1 MMGEK
6 YNKTERIFEIFDML
20 NDGKKLT
27 IDSLKKNK
35 KWYAVSA
42 KAIERDLKE
51 SFKILEERGFKPLKQ
66 KDSNG
71 FMEYSVANKKM
82 FENFWDRD
90 SLRAFG
96 LLYSLVADS
105 SDFKEIFKLDRSQ
118 KKAFEKINQE
128 IKDTYLFLNKPIEKI
143 NDLKLLGKIERAIKN
158 RQKIKIKFRQ
168 GDDIIEGLANPY
180 CIVFMNE
187 NFHLICHFPD
197 RNEIH
202 KPRINYM
209 EEFEITPQVFKSRD
223 PNIEKFIQNMQTPF
237 AKYSINPKPVKALI
251 KVDSNV
257 TRYFKFKKFFSSQ
270 NIVKELDDGSLLV
283 EYTVTQ
289 DLELLY
295 FILRWSTAVEVIEP
309 ISLRN
314 LVKNSLKSAYDKYR

>member
-1 MMGEK
+1 MN
-6 YNKTERIFEIFDML
+6 NKFGKTQRILEIFDLL

-27 IDSLKKNK
+27 IDGLKKSK
-35 KWYAVSA
+35 KWYGLSD
-42 KAIERDLKE
+42 KTIERDLQE
-51 SFKILEERGFKPLKQ
+51 SFEILEERGFKPLKQ
-66 KDSNG
+66 KNSNG
-71 FMEYSVANKKM
+71 FMQYSVANKKM

-105 SDFKEIFKLDRSQ
+105 SDFKEIFKLDKSQ

-187 NFHLICHFPD
+187 NFYLICHFPET
-197 RNEIH
+197 NEIH

-209 EEFEITPQVFKSRD
+209 QELEITPQVFKSRD
-223 PNIEKFIQNMQTPF
+223 PNIEKFIEDMQTPF

-257 TRYFKFKKFFSSQ
+257 ARYFKFKKFFSSQ
-270 NIVKELDDGSLLV
+270 NIVKEFDDGSLLV

-289 DLELLY
+289 DLELFY
-295 FILRWSTAVEVIEP
+295 FILRWSTAIEVIEP
-309 ISLRN
+309 LSLRN
-314 LVKNSLKSAYDKYR
+314 LVRDKLKNAYKKYEK

>member
-1 MMGEK
+1 MGKE
-6 YNKTERIFEIFDML
+6 YNKTERIFEIFNML

-27 IDSLKKNK
+27 IDGLKKNK
-35 KWYAVSA
+35 KWYRVST
-42 KAIERDLKE
+42 KTIERDLQE
-51 SFKILEERGFKPLKQ
+51 SFKILEEKGLKSLKQ

-71 FMEYSVANKKM
+71 FMEYSVVNKKM
-82 FENFWDRD
+82 FENFWDKD
-90 SLRAFG
+90 SLRVFG
-96 LLYSLVADS
+96 LLYSIVSDS
-105 SDFKEIFKLDRSQ
+105 RDFGDIFKLNESQ
-118 KKAFEKINQE
+118 KKSFVKINQD

-158 RQKIKIKFRQ
+158 RQKIKIRFRQ

-209 EEFEITPQVFKSRD
+209 EKLEITPQVFKSRD
-223 PNIEKFIQNMQTPF
+223 PNIEKFIEDMQSPF
-237 AKYSINPKPVKALI
+237 AKYSINPKPVKAI
-251 KVDSNV
+251 MKVDSSV
-257 TRYFKFKKFFSSQ
+257 ARYFKFKKFFKSQ
-270 NIVKELDDGSLLV
+270 NIVKEFDDGSLLV
-283 EYTVTQ
+283 EYIVTQ

-295 FILRWSTAVEVIEP
+295 FVLRWSTAVEVIEP
-309 ISLRN
+309 ASLRN
-314 LVKNSLKSAYDKYR
+314 LVKNSLKSAYERYR

>member
-1 MMGEK
+1 MGEK

-118 KKAFEKINQE
+118 KR
-128 IKDTYLFLNKPIEKI
+128 L
-143 NDLKLLGKIERAIKN
+143 LKR
-158 RQKIKIKFRQ
+158 
-168 GDDIIEGLANPY
+168 
-180 CIVFMNE
+180 
-187 NFHLICHFPD
+187 
-197 RNEIH
+197 
-202 KPRINYM
+202 
-209 EEFEITPQVFKSRD
+209 
-223 PNIEKFIQNMQTPF
+223 
-237 AKYSINPKPVKALI
+237 
-251 KVDSNV
+251 
-257 TRYFKFKKFFSSQ
+257 
-270 NIVKELDDGSLLV
+270 
-283 EYTVTQ
+283 
-289 DLELLY
+289 
-295 FILRWSTAVEVIEP
+295 
-309 ISLRN
+309 
-314 LVKNSLKSAYDKYR
+314 